1 MTSPGHQTLL
11 ERGAELDGLAA
22 QLTAARAAAG
32 SVTLLEA
39 PAGQGKTALLRVL
52 RADAAEAGM
61 RVLTATGA
69 PLERDFAFGIVRQ
82 LFDAKLHQA
91 DAERR
96 EQLFA
101 GAAALAEPV
110 FGAAPGAEQTDPAH
124 STLYGL
130 YWLAVNLA
138 AERPLLIA
146 VDDAHWADAP
156 SLRFLDALARRVE
169 DLPVLLA
176 VAARPAEPG
185 AEQALLD
192 GLATAPAT
200 RLLRPPPL
208 SPDGVG
214 ALVRSRID
222 ADPEFVAACFE
233 TTSGNPLLLTEL
245 LRAAPFEGR
254 ADEAE
259 AVRTTVP
266 GTVARTVT
274 ARIRRLSP
282 GALAVARATAVLG
295 DATSVRR
302 VAALSELS
310 DEQAAAELEV
320 LARADLID
328 PGEGRFVHPMVQE
341 VVEADLGTERSRLHR
356 RAARLL
362 ADEGALDGVVATH
375 LLAAEPEND
384 PWAAS
389 VLAAA
394 GRRALAEGAPDVAL
408 RLLRRC
414 SPADPGVLLSL
425 GLAQFRTSE
434 DPLPALDAAAASGSP
449 EITAQATRI
458 AASALVLRSEPRAA
472 AARLRAALEIA
483 PPELAGELEDQL
495 VEALAYR
502 DDDAEEYLR
511 VVEDHSDS
519 GRPTVLCHL
528 AHARAMAGEPRSEV
542 VPAWRRAFADT
553 RVFARLGVER
563 FAALWSIEALLAVE
577 APTEAAEA
585 TRALTDLTDRAG
597 SRSSAGA
604 AAWMEA
610 RWERRFG
617 HLRRAEDLAR
627 HGLELARGELIP
639 ELAIGTTLAGVLL
652 DRGDTAGAREA
663 LAGIPEPGPT
673 DSIFGLWAV
682 RARVMLADGDPEA
695 ALAALE
701 RQETADTARRWLIG
715 LREDSHALR
724 VRLLAAVGR
733 EDEARAHADLEIAN
747 ARARETAGAEAV
759 LLLARAALPAA
770 QGAGRGGAAAR
781 GETSARGGAATR
793 GEASAGGAPAARGE
807 AGAQGDATFA
817 DLEAAVEAA
826 RRSPLPL
833 VHATALA
840 DLGSALRRAGR
851 RADARTPLREARD
864 LAHRCGAT
872 GLEAQVHEELV
883 VAGARPQRL
892 AFSGVDALTASERR
906 VAELAVRGLRNR
918 EIAEALFVSLK
929 TVEVHLGRAYTKLGI
944 KGRSQLPDALA
955 A

>member
-1 MTSPGHQTLL
+1 MLGGMDSDTLL
-11 ERGAELDGLAA
+11 ERGAELDGLRE
-22 QLTAARAAAG
+22 QLAAARAAAG
-32 SVTLLEA
+32 SVAFLEA

-52 RADAAEAGM
+52 RAEAAEAGL
-61 RVLTATGA
+61 RVLRATGA

-82 LFDAKLHQA
+82 LFDAEVHRS
-91 DAERR
+91 DPERR
-96 EQLFA
+96 ARLFA

-110 FGAAPGAEQTDPAH
+110 FGASAGAEPEDASH
-124 STLYGL
+124 ATLYGL
-130 YWLAVNLA
+130 YWLAANLA
-138 AERPLLIA
+138 AEQPLLLV

-176 VAARPAEPG
+176 LGARPAEPG

-208 SPDGVG
+208 SRDGVG

-233 TTSGNPLLLTEL
+233 TTLGNPLLLTEL

-259 AVRTTVP
+259 RVRTTVP

-282 GALAVARATAVLG
+282 GAQAVAKALAVLG

-302 VAALSELS
+302 VASLSELS
-310 DEQAAAELEV
+310 VEQAEAELEV
-320 LARADLID
+320 LARAELID
-328 PGEGRFVHPMVQE
+328 ATEGRFVHPMVRE
-341 VVEADLGTERSRLHR
+341 VVEAGLGPERSRLHR

-362 ADEGALDGVVATH
+362 ADDGALDGAVAMH
-375 LLAAEPEND
+375 LLAAEPEPD
-384 PWAAS
+384 PWAAG
-389 VLAAA
+389 VLASA

-414 SPADPGVLLSL
+414 SPADAGTLLSL
-425 GLAQFRTSE
+425 GLAQFHAGE
-434 DPLPALDAAAASGSP
+434 DPLEALDQAAAEGTP
-449 EITAQATRI
+449 EIAAHATRVAAI
-458 AASALVLRSEPRAA
+458 ALTLHGEPRAA
-472 AARLRAALEIA
+472 VERLRSALETLPA
-483 PPELAGELEDQL
+483 ELTGELEDQL

-511 VVEDHSDS
+511 VVKRAGLSD
-519 GRPTVLCHL
+519 RPTLLCHL
-528 AHARAMAGEPRSEV
+528 AHARALEGAPREEV
-542 VPAWRRAFADT
+542 VPAARRAFADP
-553 RVFARLGVER
+553 RALARMGVER
-563 FAALWSIEALLAVE
+563 FAPLWAIEALLAVE
-577 APTEAAEA
+577 AADEAREA
-585 TRALTDLTDRAG
+585 TRAMIELAERSG
-597 SRSSAGA
+597 SRSWASA

-610 RWERRFG
+610 RLERRFG

-627 HGLELARGELIP
+627 HGLELGRGEVIPEQGARG
-639 ELAIGTTLAGVLL
+639 TLAGILL
-652 DRGDTAGAREA
+652 DRGDVAGARSVIAA
-663 LAGIPEPGPT
+663 LPEPGPT
-673 DSIFGLWAV
+673 AAIFGLWAV
-682 RARVMLADGDPEA
+682 RARLALAEGDPEA
-695 ALAALE
+695 ALEELE
-701 RQETADTARRWLIG
+701 RQERADTARRWLIG
-715 LREDSHALR
+715 LREDSHVLR
-724 VRLLAAVGR
+724 IRILAALGR
-733 EDEARAHADLEIAN
+733 EAEARAAADTEV
-747 ARARETAGAEAV
+747 ARTRERGAAGAEA
-759 LLLARAALPAA
+759 LALLARAALGGDAVQGGAGAPGEGAA
-770 QGAGRGGAAAR
+770 AAGRGDAAA
-781 GETSARGGAATR
+781 
-793 GEASAGGAPAARGE
+793 GAPSPL
-807 AGAQGDATFA
+807 A
-817 DLEAAVEAA
+817 DLEAAVAA
-826 RRSPLPL
+826 AKRSPLPL
-833 VHATALA
+833 AQATALA
-840 DLGSALRRAGR
+840 ELGAALRRAGR

-872 GLEAQVHEELV
+872 ALEAWVHEELV

-906 VAELAVRGLRNR
+906 VAELAARGLRNR

-929 TVEVHLGRAYTKLGI
+929 TVEVHLGRVYTKLGI